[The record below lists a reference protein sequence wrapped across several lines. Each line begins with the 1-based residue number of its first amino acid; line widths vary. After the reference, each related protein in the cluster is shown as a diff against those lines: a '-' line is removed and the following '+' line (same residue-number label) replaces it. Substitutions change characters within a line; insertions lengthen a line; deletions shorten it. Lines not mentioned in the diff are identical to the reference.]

1 MPRNLR
7 RPEKSA
13 DIPSLFHPFPR
24 SNCGAGTEPIFLSLS
39 ASGGILPG
47 MLQPRLLAPIRVLER
62 VFTAP
67 SIRSSSQHLYQS
79 SLPVQRT
86 LLSSPILKNN
96 PTPISSRFLSFSQ
109 VRHASHAT
117 QGAANQHSRDP
128 PGKRLG
134 AKRTGGEYVVPGCI
148 IFRQRGSK
156 WYPGENCAMG
166 RDHTIYA
173 TEAGYVRYYLDPER
187 HPDKK
192 YIGVCFEKDGVLP
205 TPRNAPRKRR
215 LNRVAVPRITAGE
228 PVTADGTDP
237 EGSESATTGPKLRPG
252 YMYRESNWEIGRAAD
267 RAGITVPEYNR
278 KNRWLAWRKRQ
289 ARAER
294 AAQMKSIKG
303 KKKAS
308 KKSKG
313 RG

>member
-1 MPRNLR
+1 
-7 RPEKSA
+7 
-13 DIPSLFHPFPR
+13 
-24 SNCGAGTEPIFLSLS
+24 
-39 ASGGILPG
+39 
-47 MLQPRLLAPIRVLER
+47 
-62 VFTAP
+62 
-67 SIRSSSQHLYQS
+67 
-79 SLPVQRT
+79 
-86 LLSSPILKNN
+86 
-96 PTPISSRFLSFSQ
+96 
-109 VRHASHAT
+109 
-117 QGAANQHSRDP
+117 
-128 PGKRLG
+128 
-134 AKRTGGEYVVPGCI
+134 
-148 IFRQRGSK
+148 
-156 WYPGENCAMG
+156 MG

-228 PVTADGTDP
+228 PVAAEDTDP
-237 EGSESATTGPKLRPG
+237 EGSGSATTGAKLRPG

-278 KNRWLAWRKRQ
+278 NNRWLAWRKRQ

-303 KKKAS
+303 KKKAA